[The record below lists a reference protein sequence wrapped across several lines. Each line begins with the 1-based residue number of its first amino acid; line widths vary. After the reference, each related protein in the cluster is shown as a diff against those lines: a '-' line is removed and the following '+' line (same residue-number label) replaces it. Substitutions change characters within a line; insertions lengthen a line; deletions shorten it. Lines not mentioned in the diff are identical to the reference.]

1 MKQLTA
7 WDTHRIG
14 DSMMYVIKR
23 VDPYKW
29 LVEGELPKPG
39 DTVEIDGVQHVVQR
53 AELMG
58 DSEFKYYPHIAIFV
72 ESPLAAPSGTERRCD
87 GESHDASMA
96 ARPSVPPTESD

>member
-7 WDTHRIG
+7 WDTLRIG

-29 LVEGELPKPG
+29 LADGELPKPG
-39 DTVEIDGVQHVVQR
+39 ETVEIDGAQHVVQR
-53 AELMG
+53 ADLMG

-72 ESPLAAPSGTERRCD
+72 ELLSAGPSGTERRCD
-87 GESHDASMA
+87 GESHGASLS
-96 ARPSVPPTESD
+96 ARPSVPPAESD